1 MKDLTIKASLIIA
14 GVIHLLPIAGVLGA
28 KTIEKMY
35 GVPVSDPNLEIL
47 LRHRAVLFGLLGTFL
62 IFSAFKPMLQGLAFP
77 AGALSVICFI
87 WIAYSTGGYNQLIGR
102 VVFADY
108 FAFFCLIV
116 GASFYFFRNV

>member
-1 MKDLTIKASLIIA
+1 LKDFIIKSSLIVS
-14 GVIHLLPIAGVLGA
+14 GVIHLLPITGVLGV

-77 AGALSVICFI
+77 AGVLSVVSFI
-87 WIAYSTGGYNQLIGR
+87 WIAYSTGGYNHLIGR

-108 FAFFCLIV
+108 VALFCLIV
-116 GASFYFFRNV
+116 GASFYFFRNA